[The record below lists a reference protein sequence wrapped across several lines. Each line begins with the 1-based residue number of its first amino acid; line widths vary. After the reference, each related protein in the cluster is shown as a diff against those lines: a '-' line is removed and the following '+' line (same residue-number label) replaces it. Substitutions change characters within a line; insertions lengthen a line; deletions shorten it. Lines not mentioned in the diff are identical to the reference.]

1 MDSPIPLLVN
11 TRSRSGKI
19 LSSKTTTATKQTDKK
34 HTVSLKF
41 DFFKG
46 NFIIRSSLL
55 DFSENGSKYPRYF
68 FYRREQPSA
77 CPKLFIYSSKSNVG
91 REFLLANLILFFF
104 FGKVNSGVQDSHL
117 LKGKVIN
124 LVMNCAATWFGSPI
138 VDLRSCLV
146 FKLEGTETCKLVSH
160 F

>member
-1 MDSPIPLLVN
+1 MDSPIPLSFN
-11 TRSRSGKI
+11 SNRTNR
-19 LSSKTTTATKQTDKK
+19 QK

-46 NFIIRSSLL
+46 NFIIRSSLP
-55 DFSENGSKYPRYF
+55 DFSENCSKYSRHF
-68 FYRREQPSA
+68 FYRREEPPLRVRS
-77 CPKLFIYSSKSNVG
+77 CLFTRSNPTLEVN
-91 REFLLANLILFFF
+91 FYWQILFCFFF
-104 FGKVNSGVQDSHL
+104 FFKVNSGVQDSHL

-124 LVMNCAATWFGSPI
+124 LVMDCTAAWLGNQI
-138 VDLRSCLV
+138 VNLGSCLV